1 MPESI
6 TISSLDEATASWID
20 KEAKRRGVNKE
31 AIALHLIRKGIE
43 CEHGHVVLKTYDD
56 LDSLAGT
63 WSEEQAKEFMDSIS
77 YFDQVDEKL
86 WQ

>member
-6 TISSLDEATASWID
+6 TIDNLDAATANWID
-20 KEAKRRGVNKE
+20 KEAKKRRTNKE
-31 AIALHLIRKGIE
+31 TVALHLIRKGIE
-43 CEHGHVVLKTYDD
+43 CEHGHVELQTYDD

-63 WSEEQAKEFMDSIS
+63 WSEEQATEFMDAIS

-86 WQ
+86 

>member
-6 TISSLDEATASWID
+6 IINDLDEATANWINE
-20 KEAKRRGVNKE
+20 EAKKRGINKE

-43 CEHGHVVLKTYDD
+43 CEHGHVALQTYDD
-56 LDSLAGT
+56 LDSLGGT
-63 WSEEQAKEFMDSIS
+63 WSEEQAEEFMEAIS